1 MYGPGKG
8 EAGSF
13 STSAPLSLTP
23 PTMTAPSPLTC
34 AGAVSISTRSPR
46 VLTPDCTRLLRTLLS
61 FPFPSGGQATVL
73 GPVPRPS
80 FLLRPPPHAVSFL
93 SRTGECALVD
103 QKETHGLCI
112 LSAHLT
118 AAPVAS
124 CSIVVVPLALCVQG
138 CGDWVVN
145 EWKPR
150 QFLGPTSPAPEP
162 PAFSQA
168 PADKSAIPPNVQAM
182 AECRPSPK
190 GDGRA
195 QTLPQRRRQSADP
208 PPKATADRRPSPKG
222 AFAAKWRLG

>member
-1 MYGPGKG
+1 
-8 EAGSF
+8 
-13 STSAPLSLTP
+13 
-23 PTMTAPSPLTC
+23 MTAPSPLTC

-61 FPFPSGGQATVL
+61 FPSPSGGQATVL

-118 AAPVAS
+118 GAPVAS

-168 PADKSAIPPNVQAM
+168 PADKSAIPPNVQAT
-182 AECRPSPK
+182 AERRPSPK
-190 GDGRA
+190 GDGRP

-208 PPKATADRRPSPKG
+208 PPKVLLQPSGGWDDAG
-222 AFAAKWRLG
+222 A